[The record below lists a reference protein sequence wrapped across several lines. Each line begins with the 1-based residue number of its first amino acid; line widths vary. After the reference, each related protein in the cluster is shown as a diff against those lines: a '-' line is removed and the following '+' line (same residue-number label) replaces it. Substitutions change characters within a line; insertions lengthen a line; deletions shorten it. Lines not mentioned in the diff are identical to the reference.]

1 VGKGDEI
8 GAVGQTGWATGP
20 HLHFEFRVAGEQRD
34 PLAMVA
40 ESETSKPISRQA
52 RAKFDNLANSMRL
65 ALNDQM
71 LMLETNANQ

>member
-1 VGKGDEI
+1 
-8 GAVGQTGWATGP
+8 
-20 HLHFEFRVAGEQRD
+20 
-34 PLAMVA
+34 MVA

-71 LMLETNANQ
+71 LMLETSANQ